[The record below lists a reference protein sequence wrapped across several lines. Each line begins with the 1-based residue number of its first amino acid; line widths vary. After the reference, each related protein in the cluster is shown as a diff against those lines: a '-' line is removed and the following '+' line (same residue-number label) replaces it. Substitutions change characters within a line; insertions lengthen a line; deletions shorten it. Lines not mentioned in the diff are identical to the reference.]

1 MCRNLELEF
10 IGRKISLK
18 KMEQV
23 SERVYLILP
32 DLTKWRRKLDF
43 WTICLYEILKFNFVE
58 DSG

>member
-43 WTICLYEILKFNFVE
+43 WTICLYEVLKFNFVE

>member
-10 IGRKISLK
+10 IKRKISLK

-32 DLTKWRRKLDF
+32 DLTKWRRKLDL